1 MDKKNI
7 KELKRQNIP
16 PEPEES
22 NQNCA
27 LIALRFPH
35 DGNVLKRRFLKT
47 EKIQV
52 LKFLYNILIKIIRL

>member
-1 MDKKNI
+1 MQKEKMKEINKKTN
-7 KELKRQNIP
+7 KEKKREGLP

-22 NQNCA
+22 NPNVT
-27 LIALRFPH
+27 LIGLRNPH

-52 LKFLYNILIKIIRL
+52 IKNS